1 MIRFLVRSLIAFL
14 IIVVLFAGVFYFID
28 KEFLLT
34 KVIMALP
41 TDTPISLGRVSLLID
56 EINGNTLHGFEIV
69 DMTNLPI
76 QRTIKAEYAQV
87 DYDADSKVVNIVLHN
102 GTVEE
107 KNMKN
112 ITEVTNSS
120 FDQQVITIDPQEIKD
135 KLGQL
140 HKHKDDAGI

>member
-56 EINGNTLHGFEIV
+56 ETSGNILYGFEIV

>member
-14 IIVVLFAGVFYFID
+14 IIVVLLAGVFYFID

-56 EINGNTLHGFEIV
+56 ETRGNTLYGFEMV
-69 DMTNLPI
+69 DMTNFPI
-76 QRTIKAEYAQV
+76 ERTIKAEYAQV

-102 GTVEE
+102 GTIEE

-120 FDQQVITIDPQEIKD
+120 FDQQVITFDLKEIRNR
-135 KLGQL
+135 LGQL

>member
-34 KVIMALP
+34 KVIMVLP

-56 EINGNTLHGFEIV
+56 ETSGNILYGFEIV

>member
-14 IIVVLFAGVFYFID
+14 IIVVLLAGVFYFID

-34 KVIMALP
+34 KVIMVLP

-56 EINGNTLHGFEIV
+56 ETSGNILYGFEIV

>member
-1 MIRFLVRSLIAFL
+1 
-14 IIVVLFAGVFYFID
+14 
-28 KEFLLT
+28 LLT
-34 KVIMALP
+34 KVIMVLP

-56 EINGNTLHGFEIV
+56 ETSGNILYGFEIV